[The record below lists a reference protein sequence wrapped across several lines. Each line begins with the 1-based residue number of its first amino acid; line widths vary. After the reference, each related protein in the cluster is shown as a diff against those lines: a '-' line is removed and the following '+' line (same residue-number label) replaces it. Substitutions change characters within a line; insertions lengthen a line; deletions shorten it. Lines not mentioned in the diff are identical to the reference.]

1 GPVADVV
8 FRLLEQVEEALDRLA
23 GDLDRLEQRPAG
35 IRDAVDAPMSLVP
48 TWIAQMMLHVSDDG
62 ILPIEE
68 IHGAVRADLD
78 RVRAEIRVGGINDRL
93 QFSAAVARA
102 LFADLVLENAL
113 EADHVGDEIVALEIV
128 GKMSAAQN
136 GGARR
141 GARPLVKDRLHFR
154 VLARVIDMSRES
166 RRVVIHVPRPVRDKI
181 LTPAIEDMAMRIGE
195 RIGDIHLELLSPRLI
210 AIDPGVSATLR
221 RSIGRFDLRAV
232 KHAFLKIQRPARIE
246 HKAVSGVMRDG

>member
-113 EADHVGDEIVALEIV
+113 EADDIGDEVIALEII
-128 GKMSAAQN
+128 GKMPATEN

-141 GARPLVKDRLHFR
+141 RTRPLVEDRLHFGM
-154 VLARVIDMSRES
+154 LARIIDVARKS
-166 RRVVIHVPRPVRDKI
+166 RRIIIHVPRAVRDKI
-181 LTPAIEDMAMRIGE
+181 
-195 RIGDIHLELLSPRLI
+195 
-210 AIDPGVSATLR
+210 
-221 RSIGRFDLRAV
+221 
-232 KHAFLKIQRPARIE
+232 
-246 HKAVSGVMRDG
+246 